1 MAGPG
6 RNDPCPC
13 GSGRKVKRCCGEHR
27 GPGEDD
33 LARAYL
39 AHQSRDAARR
49 LRHLDDDELRELF
62 DELFELPELD
72 LALTITLP
80 QLLTP
85 DLQRLFDAV
94 KADDPDAG
102 DNVIPRILDQLDT
115 PVERARLAR
124 AIINLRDSKRVDS
137 LLAAAATIDLDSRSR
152 ILLNASLVHT
162 AFIHTGRLRTPGGI
176 RLAA

>member
-6 RNDPCPC
+6 RNELCPC

-39 AHQSRDAARR
+39 AQQARGAARR
-49 LRHLDDDELRELF
+49 LRHLDDGELRELF
-62 DELFELPELD
+62 DDLFEIPELD
-72 LALTITLP
+72 LALTVTLP

-85 DLQRLFDAV
+85 DLQRLFDAI

-102 DNVIPRILDQLDT
+102 DEVIPRILDKLDT
-115 PVERARLAR
+115 PLERARLAR
-124 AIINLRDSKRVDS
+124 VIINLRDTKRLDS
-137 LLAAAATIDLDSRSR
+137 LLAAAAIIDLDGRSR
-152 ILLNASLVHT
+152 ILLHACLVHT
-162 AFIHTGRLRTPGGI
+162 AFIHTGRLRTPGGL

>member
-27 GPGEDD
+27 GPSEDD

-39 AHQSRDAARR
+39 AHRARDAARR
-49 LRHLDDDELRELF
+49 LRGLDNDELRDLF
-62 DELFELPELD
+62 DDLFELPDD

-85 DLQRLFDAV
+85 DLQHLFDAV

-102 DNVIPRILDQLDT
+102 DEVIPRILDKLDT
-115 PVERARLAR
+115 PAERARLAR
-124 AIINLRDSKRVDS
+124 AIINLRDTKRLDS
-137 LLAAAATIDLDSRSR
+137 LLAAAAIIDLDSRSR
-152 ILLNASLVHT
+152 ILLNASLVHA

>member
-13 GSGRKVKRCCGEHR
+13 GSGRKVKRCCGQHR

-39 AHQSRDAARR
+39 AHQAHDAARR
-49 LRHLDDDELRELF
+49 LRHLDDHELRDLF
-62 DELFELPELD
+62 DDLFELPERD

-102 DNVIPRILDQLDT
+102 DEVIPTILDRLDT
-115 PVERARLAR
+115 PAERARLAR
-124 AIINLRDSKRVDS
+124 TIITRRDTKRLDS
-137 LLAAAATIDLDSRSR
+137 QLAAAAIIDLDSRSR
-152 ILLNASLVHT
+152 ILLNASLVHA
-162 AFIHTGRLRTPGGI
+162 AFIHTGRLRTPGGL

>member
-1 MAGPG
+1 MARPG

-39 AHQSRDAARR
+39 AHHALDAARR

-62 DELFELPELD
+62 DDLIELPELD

-85 DLQRLFDAV
+85 DLQHLFDAI
-94 KADDPDAG
+94 KADDVDAG
-102 DNVIPRILDQLDT
+102 AEVTPRILDQLDT

-124 AIINLRDSKRVDS
+124 TIIHLRDTRRLDP
-137 LLAAAATIDLDSRSR
+137 LLAAAAIIDLDSRSR
-152 ILLNASLVHT
+152 DLLRASLVHA
-162 AFIHTGRLRTPGGI
+162 AFIHAGRMRTPGGL

>member
-1 MAGPG
+1 MPRPR

-13 GSGRKVKRCCGEHR
+13 GSGRKVKRCCGQQR

-39 AHQSRDAARR
+39 AHQARDSARR
-49 LRHLDDDELRELF
+49 LRHLDDDELSELF
-62 DELFELPELD
+62 DELFELPQLD

-85 DLQRLFDAV
+85 DLERLFDAV
-94 KADDPDAG
+94 KADDHDVG
-102 DNVIPRILDQLDT
+102 DEVIPGILDKLDT

-124 AIINLRDSKRVDS
+124 AIINLRDSTRLDS
-137 LLAAAATIDLDSRSR
+137 LHAAAAIIDLASRSR
-152 ILLNASLVHT
+152 ILLDACLVHT
-162 AFIHTGRLRTPGGI
+162 AFIHAGRLRTPGGL

>member
-1 MAGPG
+1 MPGPG

-13 GSGRKVKRCCGEHR
+13 GSGRKVKRCCGQLR

-39 AHQSRDAARR
+39 AHQARAAARK
-49 LRHLDDDELRELF
+49 LRHLTDNELRDLF
-62 DELFELPELD
+62 DDLFELPQLD

-85 DLQRLFDAV
+85 DLQHLFDAV

-102 DNVIPRILDQLDT
+102 DEVTPRILDRLDT
-115 PVERARLAR
+115 PIERARLAR
-124 AIINLRDSKRVDS
+124 AIINLRDTNRVNS
-137 LLAAAATIDLDSRSR
+137 LLAAAAIIDLDSRSR
-152 ILLNASLVHT
+152 ILLNACLIHT
-162 AFIHTGRLRTPGGI
+162 AFIHTGIARTPGGL

>member
-1 MAGPG
+1 MARPG

-39 AHQSRDAARR
+39 AHHARDAARR
-49 LRHLDDDELRELF
+49 LRHLDDEELRELF
-62 DELFELPELD
+62 DELLELPELD

-85 DLQRLFDAV
+85 DLQHLFDAI
-94 KADDPDAG
+94 KADDVDAG
-102 DNVIPRILDQLDT
+102 ADVTPRILDQLDT
-115 PVERARLAR
+115 PIERGRLAR
-124 AIINLRDSKRVDS
+124 TIIHLRDTRRLDP
-137 LLAAAATIDLDSRSR
+137 LLAAAAIIDLDSRSR
-152 ILLNASLVHT
+152 DLLRASLIHA
-162 AFIHTGRLRTPGGI
+162 AFIHAGRMRTPGGL

>member
-6 RNDPCPC
+6 RNEPCPC

-27 GPGEDD
+27 GPGEDE

-39 AHQSRDAARR
+39 AHQARNAAHR
-49 LRHLDDDELRELF
+49 LRNLDDDELRELF
-62 DELFELPELD
+62 DDLFELPKLD
-72 LALTITLP
+72 LALTSTLP

-85 DLQRLFDAV
+85 DLQHLFDAV

-102 DNVIPRILDQLDT
+102 DDVIPRILDQLDT
-115 PVERARLAR
+115 PIERARLAR
-124 AIINLRDSKRVDS
+124 AIINLRNSKRVDA
-137 LLAAAATIDLDSRSR
+137 LLAAAAIIDLDSRSR
-152 ILLNASLVHT
+152 ILLNASLVHA
-162 AFIHTGRLRTPGGI
+162 AFIQTGRLRTPGGI

>member
-13 GSGRKVKRCCGEHR
+13 DSGRKVKRCCGEHR
-27 GPGEDD
+27 GPCEDD

-39 AHQSRDAARR
+39 AHQASDAARR
-49 LRHLDDDELRELF
+49 LRHLDDDQLRDLF
-62 DELFELPELD
+62 DDLFELPELD

-102 DNVIPRILDQLDT
+102 DEVIPRILDKLDT
-115 PVERARLAR
+115 PTERARLAR
-124 AIINLRDSKRVDS
+124 AIINLRDTKRVDS
-137 LLAAAATIDLDSRSR
+137 LLAAAAIIDLDSRSR
-152 ILLNASLVHT
+152 TLLHASLVHA
-162 AFIHTGRLRTPGGI
+162 AFINTGRLRTPGGL

>member
-6 RNDPCPC
+6 RNELCPC

-39 AHQSRDAARR
+39 AQQARGAARR
-49 LRHLDDDELRELF
+49 LRHLDDGELRELF
-62 DELFELPELD
+62 DDLFEIPELD
-72 LALTITLP
+72 LALTVTLP

-85 DLQRLFDAV
+85 DLQRLFDAI

-102 DNVIPRILDQLDT
+102 DEVIPRILDKLDT
-115 PVERARLAR
+115 PLERARLAR
-124 AIINLRDSKRVDS
+124 VIINLRDTKRLDS
-137 LLAAAATIDLDSRSR
+137 LLAAAAIIDLDSRSR
-152 ILLNASLVHT
+152 ILLHACLVHT
-162 AFIHTGRLRTPGGI
+162 AFIHTGRLRTPGGL